1 MKKSTCFVFYYK
13 DRPFL
18 FNSKRK
24 LNFFNTSKYYA
35 ITLLHQF
42 MSEIIF
48 HTTKL
53 LNHTFQKNDDF
64 LGDTGVDNNYI
75 CNI

>member
-1 MKKSTCFVFYYK
+1 
-13 DRPFL
+13 
-18 FNSKRK
+18 
-24 LNFFNTSKYYA
+24 
-35 ITLLHQF
+35 

-75 CNI
+75 YNI

>member
-1 MKKSTCFVFYYK
+1 
-13 DRPFL
+13 
-18 FNSKRK
+18 
-24 LNFFNTSKYYA
+24 
-35 ITLLHQF
+35 

-64 LGDTGVDNNYI
+64 LGEFRVDNIIYLKYI
-75 CNI
+75 ILFYYAIYTIRLFFYCNSVIM